1 MRFDTVIIG
10 GGLAGLTAGISLQE
24 AGQKVAIVSA
34 GQNAMHFFS
43 GNFEDAG
50 GSTGSPTGIRE
61 RASALFAAA
70 GVRTN
75 AIDGIQLMPMGKF
88 QPVSLT
94 LEDVTVFPEEHIA
107 EKALIVN
114 FTGFHDFYGTF
125 LAETLE
131 KAGTTCRIRFVR
143 LPEME
148 HLRTSPSEM
157 RSVNVARVMDEHWE
171 KVVTDIRV
179 LLKDEDLILLPQV
192 FGLKDA
198 AVLDKIRAALPARV
212 AFIGTMPP
220 SVPGI
225 RTQMLLKRRF
235 EVLGGTFLMGDE
247 VTSAAVHE
255 GVVSSITTRNL
266 DTARLFADQFILA
279 SGGYFSKGLVTTP
292 TQVYEPLF
300 GLDIDYP
307 AERKDWYDPDFFAA
321 QPYMDFGVRT
331 DEALRGVKDGQPLKN
346 LFCIGSVRGG
356 TRKADF
362 GTAAGLAIRTAFAAV
377 DTIKGGNV

>member
-24 AGQKVAIVSA
+24 AGRKVAIVSA

-43 GNFEDAG
+43 GNFEE
-50 GSTGSPTGIRE
+50 TGPAKE
-61 RASALFAAA
+61 RVAALFAAA

-75 AIDGIQLMPMGKF
+75 ALDGVLLMPMGTF
-88 QPVSLT
+88 QPASLT

-125 LAETLE
+125 LAEALE
-131 KAGTTCRIRFVR
+131 KQGTSCRIRFVR

-148 HLRTSPSEM
+148 HLRLSPSEM
-157 RSVNVARVMDEHWE
+157 RSVHIARAMDEHWE
-171 KVVTDIRV
+171 KVVADIRV

-198 AVLDKIRAALPARV
+198 SVLDKIRTALPARV

-235 EVLGGTFLMGDE
+235 EVLGGTFLMGDA
-247 VTSAAVHE
+247 VTSAALHE

-266 DTARLFADQFILA
+266 DTVRLFADHFILA
-279 SGGYFSKGLVTTP
+279 SGGFFSKGLTATP

-307 AERKDWYDPDFFAA
+307 GDRNAWYDPDFFAD
-321 QPYMDFGVRT
+321 QPYMGFGVRT
-331 DEALRGVKDGQPLKN
+331 DASLHAVKDGQPVKN
-346 LFCIGSVRGG
+346 LFAIGSVLGD
-356 TRKADF
+356 TRKEDY
-362 GTAAGLAIRTAFAAV
+362 GRAAGLAIRTAFAVV

>member
-10 GGLAGLTAGISLQE
+10 GGLSGLTAGISLQE
-24 AGQKVAIVSA
+24 AGRKVAIVSA

-43 GNFEDAG
+43 GNFEDIGPA
-50 GSTGSPTGIRE
+50 RD
-61 RASALFAAA
+61 RVAALFAAA

-75 AIDGIQLMPMGKF
+75 AMDGLQLMPMGSF
-88 QPVSLT
+88 RPASLT
-94 LEDVTVFPEEHIA
+94 LEDVTVFPDEHAA

-125 LAETLE
+125 IAEALE
-131 KAGTTCRIRFVR
+131 KAGATCRIRFVR

-148 HLRTSPSEM
+148 HLRLSPSEM
-157 RSVNVARVMDEHWE
+157 RSVNIARAMDEHWE
-171 KVVTDIRV
+171 KVVGDIRI
-179 LLKDEDLILLPQV
+179 LHKDEDLIILPQV
-192 FGLKDA
+192 FGLRDA
-198 AVLDKIRAALPARV
+198 AVLDKIRTALPARV
-212 AFIGTMPP
+212 AFVGTMPP

-247 VTSAAVHE
+247 VTSAALHE

-266 DTARLFADQFILA
+266 DTARIFADHFILS

-292 TQVYEPLF
+292 TLVVEPLF
-300 GLDIDYP
+300 GLDIAYP
-307 AERKDWYDPDFFAA
+307 ENRNDWYDADFFAH
-321 QPYMDFGVRT
+321 QPYMDFGVKT
-331 DEALRGVKDGQPLKN
+331 DAELHAIKDGQPIQN
-346 LFCIGSVRGG
+346 LFAIGSVLGN
-356 TRKADF
+356 TRKEDF
-362 GTAAGLAIRTAFAAV
+362 GTAAGMAIRTAFAAA

>member
-10 GGLAGLTAGISLQE
+10 GGLSGLTAGISLQE
-24 AGQKVAIVSA
+24 AGRKVAIVSA

-43 GNFEDAG
+43 GNFEDIGPA
-50 GSTGSPTGIRE
+50 RD
-61 RASALFAAA
+61 RVAALFAAA

-75 AIDGIQLMPMGKF
+75 AMDGLQLMPMGSF
-88 QPVSLT
+88 RSASLT
-94 LEDVTVFPEEHIA
+94 LEDVTVFPDEHAA

-125 LAETLE
+125 IAEALE
-131 KAGTTCRIRFVR
+131 KAGATCRIRFVR

-148 HLRTSPSEM
+148 HLRLSPSEM
-157 RSVNVARVMDEHWE
+157 RSVNIARAMDEHWE
-171 KVVTDIRV
+171 KVVGDIRI
-179 LLKDEDLILLPQV
+179 LHKDEDLIILPQV
-192 FGLKDA
+192 FGLRDA
-198 AVLDKIRAALPARV
+198 AVLDKIRTALPARV
-212 AFIGTMPP
+212 AFVGTMPP

-247 VTSAAVHE
+247 VTSAALHE

-266 DTARLFADQFILA
+266 DTARIFADHFILS

-292 TQVYEPLF
+292 TLVVEPLF
-300 GLDIDYP
+300 GLDIAYP
-307 AERKDWYDPDFFAA
+307 ENRNDWYDADFFAH
-321 QPYMDFGVRT
+321 QPYMDFGVKT
-331 DEALRGVKDGQPLKN
+331 DAELHAIKDGQPIQN
-346 LFCIGSVRGG
+346 LFAIGSVLGN
-356 TRKADF
+356 TRKEDF
-362 GTAAGLAIRTAFAAV
+362 GTAAGMAIRTAFAAA

>member
-10 GGLAGLTAGISLQE
+10 GGLSGLTAGISLQE
-24 AGQKVAIVSA
+24 AGRKVAIVSA

-43 GNFEDAG
+43 GNFEDIGPA
-50 GSTGSPTGIRE
+50 RD
-61 RASALFAAA
+61 RVAALFAAA

-75 AIDGIQLMPMGKF
+75 AMDGLQLMPMGSF
-88 QPVSLT
+88 RSASLT
-94 LEDVTVFPEEHIA
+94 LEDVTVFPDEHAA

-125 LAETLE
+125 IAEALE
-131 KAGTTCRIRFVR
+131 KAGATCRIRFVR

-148 HLRTSPSEM
+148 HLRLSPSEM
-157 RSVNVARVMDEHWE
+157 RSVNIARAMDEHWE
-171 KVVTDIRV
+171 KVVGDIRI
-179 LLKDEDLILLPQV
+179 LHKDEDLIILPQV
-192 FGLKDA
+192 FGLRDA
-198 AVLDKIRAALPARV
+198 AVLDKIRTALPARV
-212 AFIGTMPP
+212 AFVGTMPP

-247 VTSAAVHE
+247 VTSAALHE

-266 DTARLFADQFILA
+266 DTARIFADHFILS

-292 TQVYEPLF
+292 TQVVEPLF
-300 GLDIDYP
+300 GLDIAYP
-307 AERKDWYDPDFFAA
+307 ENRNDWYDADFFAH
-321 QPYMDFGVRT
+321 QPYMDFGVKT
-331 DEALRGVKDGQPLKN
+331 DAELHAIKDGQPIQN
-346 LFCIGSVRGG
+346 LFAIGSVLGN
-356 TRKADF
+356 TRKEDF
-362 GTAAGLAIRTAFAAV
+362 GTAAGMAIRTAFAAA

>member
-24 AGQKVAIVSA
+24 AGRKVAIVSA
-34 GQNAMHFFS
+34 GQNSMHFFS
-43 GNFEDAG
+43 GSFEDAC
-50 GSTGSPTGIRE
+50 GSAGSPTGIRE

-70 GVRTN
+70 GVRTS
-75 AIDGIQLMPMGKF
+75 ALEGLQLMPMGKF
-88 QPVSLT
+88 RPVSLT

-114 FTGFHDFYGTF
+114 FTGFHDFFDTF
-125 LAETLE
+125 LAEALE
-131 KAGTTCRIRFVR
+131 KSGTACRIHHVR

-148 HLRTSPSEM
+148 YIRTSPSEM
-157 RSVNVARVMDEHWE
+157 RSVNVARLMDEHWE
-171 KVVTDIRV
+171 KVVTDIHDT
-179 LLKDEDLILLPQV
+179 LKDEDLILLPQV

-198 AVLDKIRAALPARV
+198 SVLDKIRTALPARV

-235 EVLGGTFLMGDE
+235 EVLGGTFLLGDE

-266 DTARLFADQFILA
+266 DTARLFADHFILA

-307 AERKDWYDPDFFAA
+307 EERKDWYDPDFFAD
-321 QPYMDFGVRT
+321 QPYMDFGVKT
-331 DEALRGVKDGQPLKN
+331 DAALHGIKDGEPVRN
-346 LFCIGSVRGG
+346 LFCIGSVLGN
-356 TRKADF
+356 TRKEDY

-377 DTIKGGNV
+377 DTIKGRNV

>member
-1 MRFDTVIIG
+1 MKFDTVIIG

-43 GNFEDAG
+43 GSFEEAA
-50 GSTGSPTGIRE
+50 PVRE
-61 RASALFAAA
+61 RVSALFAAA

-75 AIDGIQLMPMGKF
+75 AIDGLQLMPMGRF

-114 FTGFHDFYGTF
+114 FTGFHDFYCTF

-131 KAGTTCRIRFVR
+131 KAGTACRIRFVR

-157 RSVNVARVMDEHWE
+157 RSVNIARVMDEYWE
-171 KVVTDIRV
+171 KAVSDIRI
-179 LLKDEDLILLPQV
+179 LLGDEDLIILPQV

-198 AVLDKIRAALPARV
+198 SVLDKIRTALPARV
-212 AFIGTMPP
+212 AFVGTMPP
-220 SVPGI
+220 SVP
-225 RTQMLLKRRF
+225 
-235 EVLGGTFLMGDE
+235 
-247 VTSAAVHE
+247 E

-266 DTARLFADQFILA
+266 DTARLFADHFILA
-279 SGGYFSKGLVTTP
+279 SGGYFSKGLVATP

-307 AERKDWYDPDFFAA
+307 EERKDWYDADFFAQ
-321 QPYMDFGVRT
+321 QPFMDFGVKT
-331 DEALRGVKDGQPLKN
+331 DASLHAVKDGEPMKN
-346 LFCIGSVRGG
+346 LFCIGSVLGG
-356 TRKADF
+356 TRKEDF
-362 GTAAGLAIRTAFAAV
+362 GTAAGLAIRTAFAVV

>member
-34 GQNAMHFFS
+34 GQNSMHFFS

-50 GSTGSPTGIRE
+50 PVRE
-61 RASALFAAA
+61 RVSALFSAA
-70 GVRTN
+70 GVRMS
-75 AIDGIQLMPMGKF
+75 ALDGLQLMPMGKF

-94 LEDVTVFPEEHIA
+94 LEDVTVFQEAHVA
-107 EKALIVN
+107 ENVLIVN
-114 FTGFHDFYGTF
+114 FTGFHDFYATF
-125 LAETLE
+125 LADCLE
-131 KAGTTCRIRFVR
+131 KAGTACRIRFVR

-148 HLRTSPSEM
+148 HLRLSPSEM

-171 KVVTDIRV
+171 KVVAEIRAM
-179 LLKDEDLILLPQV
+179 LKDEDLILLPQV

-198 AVLDKIRAALPARV
+198 SVLDKIRTALPARV

-235 EVLGGTFLMGDE
+235 EVLGGTFLLGDE
-247 VTSAAVHE
+247 VTSAALHE

-266 DTARLFADQFILA
+266 DTARLFADNFILA
-279 SGGYFSKGLVTTP
+279 SGGYFSKGLTATP

-307 AERKDWYDPDFFAA
+307 EERKDWYDPDFFAA
-321 QPYMDFGVRT
+321 QPFMDFGVKT
-331 DEALRGVKDGQPLKN
+331 DATLRGVKDGEAVQN
-346 LFCIGSVRGG
+346 LYCIGSVLGN
-356 TRKADF
+356 TRKADY
-362 GTAAGLAIRTAFAAV
+362 GTAAGLAIRTAFAVV

>member
-1 MRFDTVIIG
+1 MRFDVVIIG
-10 GGLAGLTAGISLQE
+10 GGLAGLTAGIGLQE
-24 AGQKVAIVSA
+24 AGRKVAIVSA

-43 GNFEDAG
+43 GSFEDAK
-50 GSTGSPTGIRE
+50 PVRE
-61 RASALFAAA
+61 RVSALFAAA

-75 AIDGIQLMPMGKF
+75 ATDGFQLMPMGKF

-94 LEDVTVFPEEHIA
+94 LDDVTVFPDEHVA

-114 FTGFHDFYGTF
+114 FTGFHDFYATF

-131 KAGTTCRIRFVR
+131 KAGTACRIRFVR

-148 HLRTSPSEM
+148 HLRLSPSEM
-157 RSVNVARVMDEHWE
+157 RSVNIARAMDEHWE
-171 KVVTDIRV
+171 KVVADIRV
-179 LLKDEDLILLPQV
+179 LHKDEDLILLPQV

-198 AVLDKIRAALPARV
+198 SVLDKIRTALPARV
-212 AFIGTMPP
+212 AFVGTMPP

-247 VTSAAVHE
+247 VTSAALHE

-266 DTARLFADQFILA
+266 DTVRLFADQFVLA
-279 SGGYFSKGLVTTP
+279 SGGFFSKGLVATP

-300 GLDIDYP
+300 GLDVEFPEDRN
-307 AERKDWYDPDFFAA
+307 AWYDPDFFAP
-321 QPYMDFGVRT
+321 QPYVGFGVKT
-331 DEALRGVKDGQPLKN
+331 DAELHALKDGAPVQN
-346 LFCIGSVRGG
+346 LFAIGSVLGE
-356 TRKADF
+356 TRKEDY
-362 GTAAGLAIRTAFAAV
+362 GTAAGLAIRTAFAIV
-377 DTIKGGNV
+377 DVIKGGNA

>member
-50 GSTGSPTGIRE
+50 PVRE
-61 RASALFAAA
+61 RISALFAAA

-75 AIDGIQLMPMGKF
+75 ALDGVQLMPMGKF

-114 FTGFHDFYGTF
+114 FTGFHDFYCTF
-125 LAETLE
+125 LAEALE
-131 KAGTTCRIRFVR
+131 KAGTACRIRFVR

-157 RSVNVARVMDEHWE
+157 RSVNIARVMDEYWE
-171 KVVTDIRV
+171 KAVSDIRI
-179 LLKDEDLILLPQV
+179 LLGDEDLIILPQV

-198 AVLDKIRAALPARV
+198 SVLDKIRTALPARV
-212 AFIGTMPP
+212 AFVGTMPP

-247 VTSAAVHE
+247 VTSAALHE

-266 DTARLFADQFILA
+266 DTARLFADHFILA
-279 SGGYFSKGLVTTP
+279 SGGYFSKGLAATP
-292 TQVYEPLF
+292 TQVFEPLF

-307 AERKDWYDPDFFAA
+307 AERKDWYDADFFAE
-321 QPYMDFGVRT
+321 QPFMDFGVKT
-331 DEALRGVKDGQPLKN
+331 DASLHAVKDGEPMKN
-346 LFCIGSVRGG
+346 LFCIGSVLGG
-356 TRKADF
+356 TRKEDY
-362 GTAAGLAIRTAFAAV
+362 GTAAGLAIRTAFAVV

>member
-10 GGLAGLTAGISLQE
+10 GGLSGLTAGISLQE
-24 AGQKVAIVSA
+24 AGRKVAIVSA

-43 GNFEDAG
+43 GNFEDIGPA
-50 GSTGSPTGIRE
+50 RD
-61 RASALFAAA
+61 RVAALFAAA

-75 AIDGIQLMPMGKF
+75 AMDGLQLMPMGSF
-88 QPVSLT
+88 RSASLT
-94 LEDVTVFPEEHIA
+94 LEDVTVFPDEHAA

-125 LAETLE
+125 IAEALE
-131 KAGTTCRIRFVR
+131 KAGATCRIRFVR

-148 HLRTSPSEM
+148 HLRLSPSEM
-157 RSVNVARVMDEHWE
+157 RSVNIARAMDEHWE
-171 KVVTDIRV
+171 KVVGDIRI
-179 LLKDEDLILLPQV
+179 LHKDEDLIILPQV
-192 FGLKDA
+192 FGLRDA
-198 AVLDKIRAALPARV
+198 AVLDKIRTALPARV
-212 AFIGTMPP
+212 AFVGTMPP

-247 VTSAAVHE
+247 VTSAALHE

-266 DTARLFADQFILA
+266 DTARIFADHFILS

-292 TQVYEPLF
+292 TQVVEPLF
-300 GLDIDYP
+300 GLDIAYP
-307 AERKDWYDPDFFAA
+307 ENRNDWYDADFFAH
-321 QPYMDFGVRT
+321 QPYMAFGVKT
-331 DEALRGVKDGQPLKN
+331 DAELHAIKDGQPIQN
-346 LFCIGSVRGG
+346 LFAIGSVLGN
-356 TRKADF
+356 TRKEDF
-362 GTAAGLAIRTAFAAV
+362 GTAAGMAIRTAFAAA

>member
-24 AGQKVAIVSA
+24 AGRKVAIVSA

-43 GNFEDAG
+43 GNFEDAA
-50 GSTGSPTGIRE
+50 PVRE
-61 RASALFAAA
+61 RIAALFAAA

-75 AIDGIQLMPMGKF
+75 AIDGLQLMPMGKF
-88 QPVSLT
+88 KGVSLT
-94 LEDVTVFPEEHIA
+94 LEDVTVFPDEHVA

-131 KAGTTCRIRFVR
+131 KLGVSCRIRFVR

-157 RSVNVARVMDEHWE
+157 RSVNIARMMDEHWE
-171 KVVTDIRV
+171 KVVADIRV
-179 LLKDEDLILLPQV
+179 LHKDEDLILLPQV

-198 AVLDKIRAALPARV
+198 AVLDKIRTALPARV
-212 AFIGTMPP
+212 AFVGTMPP

-247 VTSAAVHE
+247 VTSAALHE
-255 GVVSSITTRNL
+255 GIVSSITTRNL
-266 DTARLFADQFILA
+266 DTVRLFADNFILA
-279 SGGYFSKGLVTTP
+279 SGGFFSKGLASTP
-292 TQVYEPLF
+292 TQVYEPLVRPGHQF
-300 GLDIDYP
+300 LGGP
-307 AERKDWYDPDFFAA
+307 ERLVRRRLFAA
-321 QPYMDFGVRT
+321 QPYMDFGVKT
-331 DEALRGVKDGQPLKN
+331 DAELHPFKDGEPVRN
-346 LFCIGSVRGG
+346 LFAIGSILGN
-356 TRKADF
+356 TRKEDF
-362 GTAAGLAIRTAFAAV
+362 GTAAGLAIRTAFAAA
-377 DTIKGGNV
+377 DIIKGESV

>member
-43 GNFEDAG
+43 GSFEDAG
-50 GSTGSPTGIRE
+50 AARE
-61 RASALFAAA
+61 RVSALFAAA

-75 AIDGIQLMPMGKF
+75 AIDGLQLMPMGKF

-114 FTGFHDFYGTF
+114 FTGFHDFYCTF

-131 KAGTTCRIRFVR
+131 KAGTACRIRFVR

-157 RSVNVARVMDEHWE
+157 RSVNIARVLDEYWE
-171 KVVTDIRV
+171 KAVSDIRI
-179 LLKDEDLILLPQV
+179 LLGDEDLIILPQV

-198 AVLDKIRAALPARV
+198 SVLDKIRTALPARV
-212 AFIGTMPP
+212 AFVGTMPP

-247 VTSAAVHE
+247 VTSAALHE

-266 DTARLFADQFILA
+266 DTARLFADHFILA
-279 SGGYFSKGLVTTP
+279 SGGYFSKGLTATP
-292 TQVYEPLF
+292 TQVYEPLL

-307 AERKDWYDPDFFAA
+307 AERKDWYDDDFFAE
-321 QPYMDFGVRT
+321 QPFMDFGVKT
-331 DEALRGVKDGQPLKN
+331 DASLHAVKDGEPVQN
-346 LFCIGSVRGG
+346 LFCIGSVLGN
-356 TRKADF
+356 TRKEDY
-362 GTAAGLAIRTAFAAV
+362 GTAAGLAIRTAFAVV

>member
-34 GQNAMHFFS
+34 GQNSMHFFS
-43 GNFEDAG
+43 GSFEEAG
-50 GSTGSPTGIRE
+50 PVRE
-61 RASALFAAA
+61 RVSALFAAA
-70 GVRTN
+70 GVRTH
-75 AIDGIQLMPMGKF
+75 ALDGVQLMPMGKF
-88 QPVSLT
+88 RPVSLT

-114 FTGFHDFYGTF
+114 FTGFHDFFATF
-125 LAETLE
+125 LAEALE
-131 KAGTTCRIRFVR
+131 KHGTSCRIRFVR

-157 RSVNVARVMDEHWE
+157 RSVNIARLMDEHWE
-171 KVVTDIRV
+171 KVVADIRV
-179 LLKDEDLILLPQV
+179 MLKDEDLILLPQV

-198 AVLDKIRAALPARV
+198 SVLDKIRTALPARV

-235 EVLGGTFLMGDE
+235 EVLGGTFLLGDE

-266 DTARLFADQFILA
+266 DTARLFADHFILA
-279 SGGYFSKGLVTTP
+279 SGGYFSKGLAATP

-300 GLDIDYP
+300 GLDIEYP
-307 AERKDWYDPDFFAA
+307 DERKDWYDSNFFAD
-321 QPYMDFGVRT
+321 QPFMDFGVKT
-331 DEALRGVKDGQPLKN
+331 DASLHAIKDREPVKN
-346 LFCIGSVRGG
+346 LFAIGSVLGK
-356 TRKADF
+356 TRKDDH
-362 GTAAGLAIRTAFAAV
+362 GTAAGLAIRTAFAAA

>member
-1 MRFDTVIIG
+1 MRFDTLIIG

-50 GSTGSPTGIRE
+50 PVRE
-61 RASALFAAA
+61 RAAALLAAA
-70 GVRTN
+70 GVRTSGTE
-75 AIDGIQLMPMGKF
+75 GIQLMPMGKF

-94 LEDVTVFPEEHIA
+94 LEDVTVFQDEHIA
-107 EKALIVN
+107 DKALIVN
-114 FTGFHDFYGTF
+114 FTGFHDFYVSF
-125 LAETLE
+125 IAEALE
-131 KAGTTCRIRFVR
+131 KAGTACRIRFVR

-157 RSVNVARVMDEHWE
+157 RSVNIARLMDNLWE
-171 KVVTDIRV
+171 KVVTAIRE
-179 LLKDEDLILLPQV
+179 LQGDEDLILLPQV

-198 AVLDKIRAALPARV
+198 SVLDKIRTALPARV

-346 LFCIGSVRGG
+346 LFCIGSVLGG

>member
-10 GGLAGLTAGISLQE
+10 GGLSGLTAGISLQE
-24 AGQKVAIVSA
+24 AGRKVAIVSA

-43 GNFEDAG
+43 GNFEDIGPA
-50 GSTGSPTGIRE
+50 RD
-61 RASALFAAA
+61 RVAALFAAA

-75 AIDGIQLMPMGKF
+75 AMDGLQLMPMGSF
-88 QPVSLT
+88 RPASLT
-94 LEDVTVFPEEHIA
+94 LEDVTVFPDEHAA

-125 LAETLE
+125 IAEALE
-131 KAGTTCRIRFVR
+131 KAGATCRIRFVR

-148 HLRTSPSEM
+148 HLRLSPSEM
-157 RSVNVARVMDEHWE
+157 RSVNIARAMDEHWE
-171 KVVTDIRV
+171 KVVGDIRI
-179 LLKDEDLILLPQV
+179 LHKDEDLIILPQV
-192 FGLKDA
+192 FGLRDA
-198 AVLDKIRAALPARV
+198 AVLDKIRTALPARV
-212 AFIGTMPP
+212 AFVGTMPP

-247 VTSAAVHE
+247 VTSAALHE

-266 DTARLFADQFILA
+266 DTARLFADHFILS

-292 TQVYEPLF
+292 TLVVEPLF
-300 GLDIDYP
+300 GLDIAYP
-307 AERKDWYDPDFFAA
+307 ENRNDWYDADFFAH
-321 QPYMDFGVRT
+321 QPYMDFGVKT
-331 DEALRGVKDGQPLKN
+331 DAELHAIKDGQPIQN
-346 LFCIGSVRGG
+346 LFAIGSVLGN
-356 TRKADF
+356 TRKEDF
-362 GTAAGLAIRTAFAAV
+362 GTAAGMAIRTAFAAA

>member
-1 MRFDTVIIG
+1 MRFDTLIIG

-50 GSTGSPTGIRE
+50 PVRE
-61 RASALFAAA
+61 RAAALLAAA
-70 GVRTN
+70 GVRTSGTE
-75 AIDGIQLMPMGKF
+75 GIQLMPMGKF

-94 LEDVTVFPEEHIA
+94 LEDVTVFQDEHIA
-107 EKALIVN
+107 DKALIVN
-114 FTGFHDFYGTF
+114 FTDFHDFYVSF
-125 LAETLE
+125 IAEALE
-131 KAGTTCRIRFVR
+131 KAGTACRIRFVR

-157 RSVNVARVMDEHWE
+157 RSVNIARLMDNLWE
-171 KVVTDIRV
+171 KVVTAIRE
-179 LLKDEDLILLPQV
+179 LQGDEDLILLPQV

-198 AVLDKIRAALPARV
+198 SVLDKIRTALPARV

-235 EVLGGTFLMGDE
+235 ETLGGTFLMGDE
-247 VTSAAVHE
+247 VTSAALHE

-266 DTARLFADQFILA
+266 DTARLFADNFILA
-279 SGGYFSKGLVTTP
+279 SGGFFSKGLVATP

-300 GLDIDYP
+300 GLDLDYP
-307 AERKDWYDPDFFAA
+307 AERKDWYNPDFFAD
-321 QPYMDFGVRT
+321 QPYMDFGVKT
-331 DEALRGVKDGQPLKN
+331 DAALHGLKDGDPVRN
-346 LFCIGSVRGG
+346 LYCIGSVLGN
-356 TRKADF
+356 TRKADY

>member
-50 GSTGSPTGIRE
+50 PVRE
-61 RASALFAAA
+61 RISALFAAA

-75 AIDGIQLMPMGKF
+75 ALDGVQLMPMGKF

-114 FTGFHDFYGTF
+114 FTGFHDFYCTF

-131 KAGTTCRIRFVR
+131 KAGTACRIRFVR

-157 RSVNVARVMDEHWE
+157 RSVNIARVMDEYWE
-171 KVVTDIRV
+171 KAVSDIRI
-179 LLKDEDLILLPQV
+179 LLGDEDLIILPQV

-198 AVLDKIRAALPARV
+198 SVLDKIRTALPARV
-212 AFIGTMPP
+212 AFVGTMPP

-247 VTSAAVHE
+247 VTSAALHE

-266 DTARLFADQFILA
+266 DTARLFADHFILA
-279 SGGYFSKGLVTTP
+279 SGGYFSKGLVATP

-307 AERKDWYDPDFFAA
+307 EERKDWYDADFFAE
-321 QPYMDFGVRT
+321 QPFMDFGVKT
-331 DEALRGVKDGQPLKN
+331 DASLHAVKDGEPMKN
-346 LFCIGSVRGG
+346 LFCIGSVLGG
-356 TRKADF
+356 TRKEDY
-362 GTAAGLAIRTAFAAV
+362 GTAAGLAIRTAFAVV

>member
-346 LFCIGSVRGG
+346 LFCIGSVLGG

>member
-50 GSTGSPTGIRE
+50 PVRE
-61 RASALFAAA
+61 RISALFAAS

-75 AIDGIQLMPMGKF
+75 ALDGVQLMPMGKF

-94 LEDVTVFPEEHIA
+94 LEDVTVFPEEHIS

-114 FTGFHDFYGTF
+114 FTGFHDFYCTF

-131 KAGTTCRIRFVR
+131 KAGTACRIRFVR

-157 RSVNVARVMDEHWE
+157 RSVNIARVMDEYWE
-171 KVVTDIRV
+171 KAVSDIRI
-179 LLKDEDLILLPQV
+179 LLGDEDLIILPQV

-198 AVLDKIRAALPARV
+198 SVLDKIRTSLPARV
-212 AFIGTMPP
+212 AFVGTMPP

-247 VTSAAVHE
+247 VTSAALHE

-266 DTARLFADQFILA
+266 DTARLFADHFILA
-279 SGGYFSKGLVTTP
+279 SGGYFSKGLAATP
-292 TQVYEPLF
+292 TQVFEPLF

-307 AERKDWYDPDFFAA
+307 EERKDWYDADFFAE
-321 QPYMDFGVRT
+321 QPFMDFGVKT
-331 DEALRGVKDGQPLKN
+331 DASLHAVKDGEPMKN
-346 LFCIGSVRGG
+346 LFCIGSVLGG
-356 TRKADF
+356 TRKEDY
-362 GTAAGLAIRTAFAAV
+362 GTAAGLAIRTAFAVV

>member
-24 AGQKVAIVSA
+24 AGRKVAIVSA

-43 GNFEDAG
+43 GSFEEAA
-50 GSTGSPTGIRE
+50 PVRE
-61 RASALFAAA
+61 RVSALFAAA

-75 AIDGIQLMPMGKF
+75 AIDGLQLMPMGKF

-107 EKALIVN
+107 EKALIV
-114 FTGFHDFYGTF
+114 F

-131 KAGTTCRIRFVR
+131 KAGTACRIRFVR

-157 RSVNVARVMDEHWE
+157 RSVNIARVMDEYWE
-171 KVVTDIRV
+171 KAVSDIRI
-179 LLKDEDLILLPQV
+179 LLGDEDLIILPQV

-198 AVLDKIRAALPARV
+198 SVLDKIRTALPARV
-212 AFIGTMPP
+212 AFVGTMPP

-247 VTSAAVHE
+247 VTSAALHE

-266 DTARLFADQFILA
+266 DTARLFADHFILA
-279 SGGYFSKGLVTTP
+279 SGGYFSKGLVATP

-307 AERKDWYDPDFFAA
+307 EERKDWYDADFFAQ
-321 QPYMDFGVRT
+321 QPFMDFGVKT
-331 DEALRGVKDGQPLKN
+331 DASLHAVKDGEPMKN
-346 LFCIGSVRGG
+346 LFCIGSVLGG
-356 TRKADF
+356 TRKEDF
-362 GTAAGLAIRTAFAAV
+362 GTAAGLAIRTAFAVV

>member
-24 AGQKVAIVSA
+24 AGRKVLIVSA

-43 GNFEDAG
+43 GNFEDIGPA
-50 GSTGSPTGIRE
+50 RD
-61 RASALFAAA
+61 RVSALFAAA

-75 AIDGIQLMPMGKF
+75 AMDGVLLMPMGSF
-88 QPVSLT
+88 RPASLT
-94 LEDVTVFPEEHIA
+94 LEDVTVFPDEHAA

-114 FTGFHDFYGTF
+114 FKGFHDFYGTF
-125 LAETLE
+125 IAEALE
-131 KAGTTCRIRFVR
+131 KAGATCRIRFVR

-148 HLRTSPSEM
+148 HLRLSPSEM
-157 RSVNVARVMDEHWE
+157 RSVNIARAMDEHWE
-171 KVVTDIRV
+171 KVVGDIRV
-179 LLKDEDLILLPQV
+179 LHKDEDLIILPQV

-198 AVLDKIRAALPARV
+198 AVLDKIRTALPARV
-212 AFIGTMPP
+212 SFVGTMPP

-247 VTSAAVHE
+247 VTSAALHE

-266 DTARLFADQFILA
+266 DTARLFADHFILA
-279 SGGYFSKGLVTTP
+279 SGGYFSKGLVATP
-292 TQVYEPLF
+292 TQVFEPLF

-307 AERKDWYDPDFFAA
+307 GERKDWYDADFFAA
-321 QPYMDFGVRT
+321 QPFMDFGVKT
-331 DEALRGVKDGQPLKN
+331 DASLHAVKDGEPVKN
-346 LFCIGSVRGG
+346 LFCIGSILGG
-356 TRKADF
+356 TRKEDF
-362 GTAAGLAIRTAFAAV
+362 GTAAGLAIRTAFAVV

>member
-43 GNFEDAG
+43 GSFEEAA
-50 GSTGSPTGIRE
+50 PVRE
-61 RASALFAAA
+61 RVSALFAAA

-75 AIDGIQLMPMGKF
+75 AIDGLQLMPMGKF

-114 FTGFHDFYGTF
+114 FTGFHDFYCTF

-131 KAGTTCRIRFVR
+131 KAGTACRIRFVR

-157 RSVNVARVMDEHWE
+157 RSVNIARVLDEYWE
-171 KVVTDIRV
+171 KAVSDIRI
-179 LLKDEDLILLPQV
+179 LLGDEDLIILPQV

-198 AVLDKIRAALPARV
+198 SVLDKIRTALPARV
-212 AFIGTMPP
+212 AFVGTMPP
-220 SVPGI
+220 SVPG
-225 RTQMLLKRRF
+225 
-235 EVLGGTFLMGDE
+235 
-247 VTSAAVHE
+247 E

-266 DTARLFADQFILA
+266 DTARLFADHFILA
-279 SGGYFSKGLVTTP
+279 SGGYFSKGLAATP

-307 AERKDWYDPDFFAA
+307 AERKDWYDADFFAE
-321 QPYMDFGVRT
+321 QPFMDFGVKT
-331 DEALRGVKDGQPLKN
+331 DALLHAVKDGEPVKN
-346 LFCIGSVRGG
+346 LFCIGSVLGG
-356 TRKADF
+356 TRKEDY
-362 GTAAGLAIRTAFAAV
+362 GTAAGLAIRTAFAVV

>member
-34 GQNAMHFFS
+34 GQNSMHFFS

-50 GSTGSPTGIRE
+50 PVRE
-61 RASALFAAA
+61 RIDALFAAA

-75 AIDGIQLMPMGKF
+75 ALDGVQLMPMGKF
-88 QPVSLT
+88 QPVSLM
-94 LEDVTVFPEEHIA
+94 LEDVTVFQEEHIA
-107 EKALIVN
+107 DKVLIVN

-125 LAETLE
+125 LADTLE
-131 KAGTTCRIRFVR
+131 KAGIACRIRFLR

-148 HLRTSPSEM
+148 HLRLSPSEM
-157 RSVNVARVMDEHWE
+157 RSVNIARVMDEYWE
-171 KVVTDIRV
+171 KAVADIRV
-179 LLKDEDLILLPQV
+179 MLKDEDLILLPQV

-198 AVLDKIRAALPARV
+198 SVLDKIRTALPARV

-235 EVLGGTFLMGDE
+235 EVLGGTFLLGDA
-247 VTSAAVHE
+247 VTSAALHE

-266 DTARLFADQFILA
+266 DTARLFADHFILA
-279 SGGYFSKGLVTTP
+279 SGGFFSKGLVTTP
-292 TQVYEPLF
+292 TQVSEPLF

-307 AERKDWYDPDFFAA
+307 QERKDWYDADFFAS
-321 QPYMDFGVRT
+321 QPFMDFGVRT
-331 DEALRGVKDGQPLKN
+331 DEALHGLKDGEPVRN
-346 LFCIGSVRGG
+346 LFCIGSVLGN
-356 TRKADF
+356 TRKKDF

>member
-34 GQNAMHFFS
+34 GQNSMHFFS

-50 GSTGSPTGIRE
+50 PVRE
-61 RASALFAAA
+61 RVSALFAAA

-75 AIDGIQLMPMGKF
+75 ALDGVQLMPMGKF
-88 QPVSLT
+88 QPVTLT
-94 LEDVTVFPEEHIA
+94 LEDVTVFQEEHVA

-114 FTGFHDFYGTF
+114 FTGFHDFFGTF
-125 LAETLE
+125 LAEALE

-148 HLRTSPSEM
+148 HLRLSPSEM
-157 RSVNVARVMDEHWE
+157 RSVNIARTMDEHWE
-171 KVVTDIRV
+171 KVVADIRV

-198 AVLDKIRAALPARV
+198 SVLDKIRTALPARV
-212 AFIGTMPP
+212 AFVGTMPP

-235 EVLGGTFLMGDE
+235 EVLGGTFLLGDE
-247 VTSAAVHE
+247 VTSAALHE
-255 GVVSSITTRNL
+255 GIVSSITTRNL
-266 DTARLFADQFILA
+266 DTARLFADHFVLA
-279 SGGYFSKGLVTTP
+279 SGGCFSKGLVTTP
-292 TQVYEPLF
+292 TQAYEPLF

-307 AERKDWYDPDFFAA
+307 EERKDWYDADFFAR
-321 QPYMDFGVRT
+321 QPFMDFGVKT
-331 DEALRGVKDGQPLKN
+331 DAALHGLKDGEPVRN
-346 LFCIGSVRGG
+346 LFCIGSVLGN
-356 TRKADF
+356 TRKEDY
-362 GTAAGLAIRTAFAAV
+362 GTAAGLAIRSAFAAV
-377 DTIKGGNV
+377 DTIKGGNA